1 MFHSFR
7 MSFVTA
13 ALTALTVTVLGSLA
27 NEPQSSTPSRR
38 VADRR
43 AAEMAPPSWPATA
56 VGGVRVIDLRRVA
69 P

>member
-27 NEPQSSTPSRR
+27 DEPGSSVPSRR
-38 VADRR
+38 VAERR
-43 AAEMAPPSWPATA
+43 AAEMAPSSWPGST
-56 VGGVRVIDLRRVA
+56 GGVRVIDLRRTT